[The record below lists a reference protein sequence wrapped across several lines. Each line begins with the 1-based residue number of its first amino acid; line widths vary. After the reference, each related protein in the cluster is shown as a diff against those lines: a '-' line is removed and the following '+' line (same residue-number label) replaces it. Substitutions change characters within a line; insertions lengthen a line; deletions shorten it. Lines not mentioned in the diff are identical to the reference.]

1 MHLGAVFQNFKKI
14 ISKFSKKI
22 FQKFHFL
29 NGDKV
34 SKMMENRVFSQEELL
49 KMKKIMDT
57 VKELAEE
64 SYRIGKNRFL

>member
-1 MHLGAVFQNFKKI
+1 M
-14 ISKFSKKI
+14 
-22 FQKFHFL
+22 

-64 SYRIGKNRFL
+64 SYRNGHVKF